1 MKLELNNTKTLIDN
15 PNLEE
20 HIIKYA
26 SSTFSNKRFSNVEF
40 KGFIE
45 YPYNDD
51 VCNGYYGFRSI
62 DDTKIYAPI
71 EFFEYNKEIEN
82 ETFEILNFIDHKKR
96 EYNRTSKQNNIY
108 YSDEEIKELF
118 LPFIDLNNMEKYFND
133 YKYVLFIEGCDDGS
147 KFIRF
152 NSEEK
157 RNLFLDKAINFE
169 NFDDI
174 FTYEEEE
181 YFLFDWN

>member
-1 MKLELNNTKTLIDN
+1 MKKLKVYFILFILIGLQGCLMYY
-15 PNLEE
+15 PEK
-20 HIIKYA
+20 KY
-26 SSTFSNKRFSNVEF
+26 
-40 KGFIE
+40 
-45 YPYNDD
+45 
-51 VCNGYYGFRSI
+51 SI
-62 DDTKIYAPI
+62 D
-71 EFFEYNKEIEN
+71 ESYNKEIEN
-82 ETFEILNFIDHKKR
+82 ENCEILNFIDHKKR

-133 YKYVLFIEGCDDGS
+133 YKYVLYICGCDDGS